1 MAACLLPLES
11 EVYSMNLYQKN
22 AIAYLKA
29 QITVAREAREE
40 SNFSRFNT
48 ICNMIRSE
56 MDYCSIVGIFSIE
69 KKNLL
74 LKIADRM
81 IYSNDS
87 RS

>member
-1 MAACLLPLES
+1 
-11 EVYSMNLYQKN
+11 MNRYRAN
-22 AIAYLKA
+22 VINYLRAEIK
-29 QITVAREAREE
+29 TARKAREE

-56 MDYCSIVGIFSIE
+56 IGYCSTIGLLSVE
-69 KKNLL
+69 KEILL

-87 RS
+87 I

>member
-1 MAACLLPLES
+1 MLPLEN
-11 EVYSMNLYQKN
+11 EVYSVNRYRAN
-22 AIAYLKA
+22 AINYLRAEIK
-29 QITVAREAREE
+29 TARKAREE
-40 SNFSRFNT
+40 NDFTRLRT

-56 MDYCSIVGIFSIE
+56 LGYCTTIGLFSIE

-87 RS
+87 QS

>member
-1 MAACLLPLES
+1 MLPLES
-11 EVYSMNLYQKN
+11 EVYSVNLYQKN

-29 QITVAREAREE
+29 QIKVARKAMEENDFAR
-40 SNFSRFNT
+40 FRT

-56 MDYCSIVGIFSIE
+56 IDYCSIVGLFSIE

-74 LKIADRM
+74 LKIADKM

-87 RS
+87 R